1 MVVAYDLHAFVLTNC
16 ISLSLFFLRIRPD
29 RTPHPGL
36 SESKKVCQPFSVE
49 IVNTAGVLLGD
60 GSGMCRVD
68 LVIYFTNRFEHVE
81 NLLDVLKFDW
91 VAQVN
96 GETVCEG
103 YDLGCGNDGICKT
116 NEEKERSKRGVVWPE
131 VLITFHVT
139 PISPRSDLIIRIMA
153 YLRHDRNW
161 ASCGY
166 PMGFEELLLRPQIVP
181 EAYYM
186 SNNNTEV
193 VYHNIPLSL
202 PLSPGQRANLVEDH
216 HNGLVVLSAGMVEA
230 SFNSSSGDLA
240 SFSLSGHELLYR
252 APDDKNNGDDFLL
265 PLLTVQLLRAPTDN
279 DRGGYINQWNAVGLS
294 LTKPLQRVGKPSL
307 TCRVCDG
314 GASAMLTVHQDW
326 EPTDE
331 DMEKNSIFRMM
342 SQLNNHQLAMS
353 AETENNNAVNSTGL
367 QPRVLV
373 LKDLSLSGMSF
384 VGSLIMSWRLGFHI
398 ESTNCIKVW
407 VRDRTLNSTIE
418 NEDMD
423 IAGIEDHFG
432 SSLAVS
438 PHIIND
444 DAVSVSHPP
453 PEPVREGHTTTTSTR
468 VEIKTEYHLS
478 AETGVFRI
486 TCSGKTPTWWP
497 PLPRVGLRL
506 LLSDGYE
513 DVEWFGRGPD
523 ECYPDRCSAAYTGL
537 CLFFCL
543 HLTWCTT

>member
-1 MVVAYDLHAFVLTNC
+1 M
-16 ISLSLFFLRIRPD
+16 
-29 RTPHPGL
+29 
-36 SESKKVCQPFSVE
+36 
-49 IVNTAGVLLGD
+49 
-60 GSGMCRVD
+60 D

-216 HNGLVVLSAGMVEA
+216 HNGLIVLSAGMVEA

-294 LTKPLQRVGKPSL
+294 LTTPLQSVGKPSL
-307 TCRVCDG
+307 VWRVCDG
-314 GASAMLTVHQDW
+314 GASAVLTVRQDW

-331 DMEKNSIFRMM
+331 DMDKIQILKRM
-342 SQLNNHQLAMS
+342 SHLNLTTP
-353 AETENNNAVNSTGL
+353 AENIQVAHSMNL
-367 QPRVLV
+367 RPPPPLI
-373 LKDLSLSGMSF
+373 LKDLSPPEMLF
-384 VGSLIMSWRLGFHI
+384 VGHLIKCWRLGFHF

-407 VRDRTLNSTIE
+407 VKDRVLNSTVQLE
-418 NEDMD
+418 EDVVD
-423 IAGIEDHFG
+423 IAGMKAFWG
-432 SSLAVS
+432 SLTVS
-438 PHIIND
+438 PHID
-444 DAVSVSHPP
+444 DDTGVSVVSHPP
-453 PEPVREGHTTTTSTR
+453 PALVRKGQHIPTSTR
-468 VEIKTEYHLS
+468 VKIETEYHLN
-478 AETGVFRI
+478 AETGVLCIR
-486 TCSGKTPTWWP
+486 CRVETPTWWP

-506 LLSDGYE
+506 LLGDEYE
-513 DVEWFGRGPD
+513 AVEWFGRGPD
-523 ECYPDRCSAAYTGL
+523 ECYPDRRSAAYTGL
-537 CLFFCL
+537 FCL
-543 HLTWCTT
+543 HFMCSLRSRVQ